1 MESYSIQIEANRHM
15 RDALTAKGYPV
26 GYSEYDGGHSF
37 LNWSGGM
44 VNGLQSLIGPS
55 NPMEAGSRD

>member
-1 MESYSIQIEANRHM
+1 MESYSIQIEANRRM
-15 RDALTAKGYPV
+15 RDALTAKGYPI

-44 VNGLQSLIGPS
+44 VNGLEYLIRPS
-55 NPMEAGSRD
+55 NSKDAGSHD

>member
-1 MESYSIQIEANRHM
+1 LQG
-15 RDALTAKGYPV
+15 LV

-44 VNGLQSLIGPS
+44 VNGLEYLTRPS
-55 NPMEAGSRD
+55 NSKDDPSSD